1 MQGKHAENLN
11 NSIILN
17 VSYSQHK
24 SYCVM
29 LMIND
34 KIRRMVVEFNPF
46 WKARVNIE
54 YKERAV
60 YERIRKLIDEPQI
73 ISLCGLRRVG
83 KTTILNKIISDII
96 QDHSPESILY
106 YSFDDSQGIELL
118 DVIDAFKEIHGKEP
132 KFLVFDEIQ
141 KLDGW
146 AEKVKVLYD
155 TRKYKIFVSGS
166 ESLFLRKGTRES
178 LAGRIY
184 EFEIKK
190 LNFREYLTF
199 VGKPAMAEKPL
210 LYENE
215 LKKELGNYLL
225 TAGFPELAGKQDKLL
240 IRQYVRGAIIEKI
253 VFYDMA
259 RIYPIENPTHLIS
272 ILEILVNNP
281 GMIVDFVSFSQELGI
296 SRQTLSKYFEYL
308 ELAHLVAKLYNYSK
322 NKSTSEKR
330 LKKFYPTFLSTALAE
345 GAGEEYL
352 GKAVETCCVLSTN
365 AGFFWRDKYK
375 NEVDIVLT
383 QGKEITPVEVK
394 YRNEP
399 RQNKGLEKFSK
410 KYSCKQA
417 IIVTKDTRKNTN
429 EQTKTRWMPAHEFLL
444 EYSR

>member
-1 MQGKHAENLN
+1 M
-11 NSIILN
+11 
-17 VSYSQHK
+17 
-24 SYCVM
+24 
-29 LMIND
+29 
-34 KIRRMVVEFNPF
+34 EFNPF
-46 WKARVNIE
+46 WKAPFNIE

-60 YERIRKLIDEPQI
+60 YERIRKLKGEPQI
-73 ISLCGLRRVG
+73 ISLCGLRRTG
-83 KTTILNKIISDII
+83 KTTILNKIIFDLM
-96 QDHSPESILY
+96 QEHSPESILY
-106 YSFDDSQGIELL
+106 YSFDDSQGTELL

-132 KFLVFDEIQ
+132 KFLVFDEVQ

-190 LNFREYLTF
+190 LNFREYLAF
-199 VGKPAMAEKPL
+199 VGKSAMANKLL

-215 LKKELGNYLL
+215 LKKELGGYLL
-225 TAGFPELAGKQDKLL
+225 TAGFPELAGKEDKTL
-240 IRQYVRGAIIEKI
+240 IRQYIRGAIIEKI

-259 RIYPIENPTHLIS
+259 RIYPIENPAHLVS

-281 GMIVDFVSFSQELGI
+281 GMIVDFASFSQELGI

-330 LKKFYPTFLSTALAE
+330 LKKFYPTFLSTALTE
-345 GAGEEYL
+345 GAGEDYV
-352 GKAVETCCVLSTN
+352 GKVVETCCVLSTN
-365 AGFFWRDKYK
+365 AEFFWRDKYK
-375 NEVDIVLT
+375 NEVDLVLT
-383 QGKEITPVEVK
+383 KEKQVTPVEVK

-399 RQNKGLEKFSK
+399 RQNEGLEKFGK

-417 IIVTKDTRKNTN
+417 IIVTKDTRKNAKSLPN
-429 EQTKTRWMPAHEFLL
+429 ARWIPAHEFLL
-444 EYSR
+444 EFSK